1 MVVEEKRREEK
12 KWILLLS
19 VDYGS
24 EEVKHVSF
32 EEDRT
37 EDTAR
42 GDWGQQTAC
51 EVSVFLDRFQCLHVL
66 SKR

>member
-1 MVVEEKRREEK
+1 MVDIELERKHGCGREEKRREEK

-19 VDYGS
+19 VDYGN

-42 GDWGQQTAC
+42 GDWGQQN
-51 EVSVFLDRFQCLHVL
+51 SM
-66 SKR
+66 